1 MRRSVPK
8 GDVMGDDNSTSE
20 KALDLLV
27 YGPLGLALYVRDTVP
42 TFARVFVSRGR
53 SEVASRRRKVNE
65 QVNDKVA
72 NARSIGEFAVTVGA
86 PKVKEKV
93 EESLRTARSLAE
105 QAFTGLVVPAD
116 GTPAAPG
123 EEPAARPAPVATRAP
138 RPDREERRAA
148 AASLAIPD
156 YDELSASQVVERLDG
171 LGAHE
176 LAAVREYEE
185 SHRGRR
191 TILFKIDQLTA

>member
-1 MRRSVPK
+1 VT
-8 GDVMGDDNSTSE
+8 DDNSTSE

-53 SEVASRRRKVNE
+53 SEVDSRRRKVNNT
-65 QVNDKVA
+65 VNDKVA
-72 NARSIGEFAVTVGA
+72 NARSIGEFAVNVGA

-93 EESLRTARSLAE
+93 EEGLRTARFFAE
-105 QAFTGLVVPAD
+105 QAFSNLVVPPD
-116 GTPAAPG
+116 GTPAAPP
-123 EEPAARPAPVATRAP
+123 EEVDRPAPVPERRTP
-138 RPDREERRAA
+138 PDRDKRRAA

-171 LGAHE
+171 LRADE
-176 LAAVREYEE
+176 LAAVRAYEDA
-185 SHRGRR
+185 HRGRR
-191 TILFKIDQLTA
+191 TILFKIDQLTG